1 MRLMQREKTVKT
13 LDFFIKNKDLEGL
26 CKAIDD
32 FVLNPA
38 NKPPLPVVQNL
49 SDQFQIPSHI
59 KDIPPTDEAEMDE
72 RRTLL
77 DLGCK
82 AAVLYRQYKHMF
94 WKNQDLL
101 FDLLR
106 KLQSDMM
113 SGKPLDLSSQPPTVE
128 PLPQTR
134 SVKRLSNIMFGV
146 SKPKFVN
153 IIRSRKMM
161 VS

>member
-26 CKAIDD
+26 CKTIDD

-49 SDQFQIPSHI
+49 SEQFQIPSHI
-59 KDIPPTDEAEMDE
+59 KDIPPTDEAEMDG
-72 RRTLL
+72 RRNLL
-77 DLGCK
+77 TLGCE
-82 AAVLYRQYKHMF
+82 AAVVYRQYKHMF

-113 SGKPLDLSSQPPTVE
+113 QDACLCDGGNGVE
-128 PLPQTR
+128 QVTHWSKSLTHFE
-134 SVKRLSNIMFGV
+134 NIKIPIATLHCTLF
-146 SKPKFVN
+146 
-153 IIRSRKMM
+153 R
-161 VS
+161 